1 MSLHIE
7 INNNLKNVAELFYSL
22 GLEADKYESQFKNSN
37 FLTDIAK
44 SKLQSQYNEKVQQM
58 NLLVDKLSLADIL
71 TIDDYL
77 NEKYGYRS

>member
-1 MSLHIE
+1 MSLHVE

-37 FLTDIAK
+37 FLTDIAR

-58 NLLVDKLSLADIL
+58 DFLTRNLSIADIL
-71 TIDDYL
+71 QIDEYL
-77 NEKYGYRS
+77 VKKYGYRS